1 VNVASGSRS
10 SVTPHTDPKAVAA
23 ALASLIVWSSAFAG
37 ISVVVGPGGGY
48 GPGQA
53 ALLRFLVASAT
64 MGVVAVATRMRLPKR
79 ADLPR
84 IALAALFGITI
95 YHLCFTF
102 GETQVSAGAS
112 ALIIASGP
120 IWTALMAVFFLGER
134 FNRWGWAG
142 VALAFSGVA
151 AIAFGGGGG
160 IGFQPMTLLVILA
173 SVSTAIYFVIG
184 KKPLLTY
191 SSLEFTS
198 YVIWI
203 GVLPMLVFLPGLIH
217 QLPLAPASSTWTIV
231 FLGVF
236 PGALAYFLWS
246 YALARMPASRTASFL
261 YAQPV
266 LAMLVAWAWQHVIP
280 APVALAGGAL
290 ALAGVVLVQTKGRP
304 KGEITVAVA
313 VTPEQRAAVR
323 ELAIETMANMA
334 QHLDLPAGYFDEEV
348 ASFDEWYGG
357 ERGRAVLASVDG
369 VPAAGVVFREW
380 GDGDA
385 EMRRLYVR
393 PAFRRRGLARGLVRA
408 VLQEAAA
415 LGYRR
420 VVLFTSDEFEG
431 ATDLYASEGF
441 VEIEPYRR
449 AAARASIALARRL

>member
-1 VNVASGSRS
+1 
-10 SVTPHTDPKAVAA
+10 VTHRTDPKAVAA

-64 MGVVAVATRMRLPKR
+64 MGVAAVATRMRLPKR

-102 GETQVSAGAS
+102 GETQVSAGSS

-120 IWTALMAVFFLGER
+120 IWTALLAVFFLGER

-160 IGFQPMTLLVILA
+160 FGFQPMALLVILA

-184 KKPLLTY
+184 KKPLRTY

-231 FLGVF
+231 YLGIF

-313 VTPEQRAAVR
+313 VTPEQRAVVR
-323 ELAIETMANMA
+323 ELALETMATMA
-334 QHLDLPAGYFDEEV
+334 EHLDLPAGYFDEEI

-357 ERGRAVLASVDG
+357 DRGRALLASVDG
-369 VPAAGVVFREW
+369 VPAAGVVFRDW
-380 GDGDA
+380 GGGDA

-408 VLQEAAA
+408 VLDEAAA

-441 VEIEPYRR
+441 VEIEPYRS
-449 AAARASIALARRL
+449 AAARASIALAREL